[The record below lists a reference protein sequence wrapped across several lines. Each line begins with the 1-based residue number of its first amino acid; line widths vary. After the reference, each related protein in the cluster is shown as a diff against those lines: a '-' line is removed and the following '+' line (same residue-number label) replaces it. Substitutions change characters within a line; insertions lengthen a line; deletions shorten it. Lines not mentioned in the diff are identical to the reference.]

1 MQELKCPDCGYLN
14 PDIREL
20 GYSLPWTCGRCP
32 HIWRL
37 QDLGP
42 IEATMTKSEALAFLA
57 EVGLTAPEYMRL
69 LPVFDADRVAAEED
83 NKPPNGRAKAAP

>member
-1 MQELKCPDCGYLN
+1 MRPVQKQEDSKVQELKCPDCGYLN

-37 QDLGP
+37 QDLGS
-42 IEATMTKSEALAFLA
+42 IEAPKTKAEALAKQ
-57 EVGLTAPEYMRL
+57 
-69 LPVFDADRVAAEED
+69 LPARS
-83 NKPPNGRAKAAP
+83 KTPNV